1 MEKSKTCWFRKLI
14 SEEMWRKNLVQKR
27 KEEKKRKEFG
37 SKKKKLSIAAKA
49 ATGDSERPI
58 PSITFF
64 FFCLGYSL
72 PFLVLAF
79 PKYVVIL
86 DCMLVFGHR
95 ILLHA
100 EEQGTPKMLPNLES

>member
-1 MEKSKTCWFRKLI
+1 MVQEIDFRRDV
-14 SEEMWRKNLVQKR
+14 E
-27 KEEKKRKEFG
+27 KEFG

-58 PSITFF
+58 PSIIIIIIFF
-64 FFCLGYSL
+64 FGLGYSL

-100 EEQGTPKMLPNLES
+100 EGQGTPKMLPNLES

>member
-14 SEEMWRKNLVQKR
+14 SDF
-27 KEEKKRKEFG
+27 FG
-37 SKKKKLSIAAKA
+37 SKKRKLSIAAKA

-58 PSITFF
+58 PSITFFF

-95 ILLHA
+95 LLLHA
-100 EEQGTPKMLPNLES
+100 EVQGTPKMLPNLES